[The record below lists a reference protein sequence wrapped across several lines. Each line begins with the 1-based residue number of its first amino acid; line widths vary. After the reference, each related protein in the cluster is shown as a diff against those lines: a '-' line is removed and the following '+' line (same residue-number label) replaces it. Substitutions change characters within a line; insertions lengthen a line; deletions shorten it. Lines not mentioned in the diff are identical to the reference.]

1 MISIHLYYFTGFLYD
16 INESIYMFQ
25 SKLESLSF
33 FKGLANRSFIPASL
47 HAAIVLASES
57 YNISSLKSTSR

>member
-1 MISIHLYYFTGFLYD
+1 
-16 INESIYMFQ
+16 MFQ
-25 SKLESLSF
+25 NKLESLSF